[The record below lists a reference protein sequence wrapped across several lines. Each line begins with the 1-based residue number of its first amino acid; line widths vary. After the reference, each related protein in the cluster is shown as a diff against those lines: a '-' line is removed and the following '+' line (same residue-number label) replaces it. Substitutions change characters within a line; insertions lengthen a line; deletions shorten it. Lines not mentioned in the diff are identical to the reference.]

1 VELYYHKFDHAYLN
15 EYEGSIFQRN
25 TLFKEIVCFPERN
38 LAPGFRMKGVDV
50 GKCRKIAEDL
60 GVGFRV
66 RELDVVG

>member
-1 VELYYHKFDHAYLN
+1 
-15 EYEGSIFQRN
+15 
-25 TLFKEIVCFPERN
+25 
-38 LAPGFRMKGVDV
+38 MKGVDV